1 MGHDVV
7 HSVFGVFG
15 NINGLLLFLAPTITF
30 VRIIKNKS
38 TEEFPGF
45 PYVMT
50 LLNCLLSA
58 WYGMPFVSE
67 HNMLVSTINGTGT
80 VIESIYV
87 LIFLVYAPKKDKGKI
102 LGLLTF
108 VLSVFASVAFI
119 SSFALHGNSRTL
131 FSGFAASIFSIIMYA
146 SPLSVM
152 RTVIKTKSV
161 EYMPFLLSLFVFLCG
176 TSWFIYGLL
185 GNDPFIAVPNGFGC
199 GLGAVQ
205 LILYA
210 IYRDKKGETKE
221 ENDNGSLEMGLGKPK
236 PEKQSDMQPS
246 QNGHV

>member
-7 HSVFGVFG
+7 HFAFGVFG

-30 VRIIKNKS
+30 MRIIKNKS
-38 TEEFPGF
+38 TEQFSGI

-50 LLNCLLSA
+50 LLSCLLFV

-67 HNMLVSTINGTGT
+67 GNTLVLTINVTGAA
-80 VIESIYV
+80 VESIYV
-87 LIFLVYAPKKDKGKI
+87 LIFLIYAPQKDKGKI
-102 LGLLTF
+102 LGLLALG
-108 VLSVFASVAFI
+108 LSVVASVAFV
-119 SSFALHGNSRTL
+119 SVFALHGEDRKL
-131 FSGFAASIFSIIMYA
+131 VSGFAACIFCIIMYA

-161 EYMPFLLSLFVFLCG
+161 EYMPFSLSLFVFSGG
-176 TSWFIYGLL
+176 TSWFIYGLR
-185 GNDPFIAVPNGFGC
+185 GNDHFLAVPNGLGC

-210 IYRDKKGETKE
+210 IYRDKKSETKKA
-221 ENDNGSLEMGLGKPK
+221 DVDGSSVMGLGNPD
-236 PEKQSDMQPS
+236 PEKQSDTQRL